1 MQIQINSE
9 NNIKISQEHI
19 DRFKE
24 IISAALDR
32 YSDQITRV
40 EAHLSDENSR
50 KKGPDDKRCLL
61 EARLEGLQ
69 PVAASNIASTLEL
82 AVSGAAGK
90 LKQSLASIKGRLRNY

>member
-9 NNIKISQEHI
+9 NNIKTGQEHI

-24 IISAALDR
+24 LISSALDR

-40 EAHLSDENSR
+40 EAHLSDENSH

-69 PVAASNIASTLEL
+69 PVVASNIASTLEL
-82 AVSGAAGK
+82 AVSGAAEK

>member
-24 IISAALDR
+24 IVSAALDR

-40 EAHLSDENSR
+40 EAHLSDENSH
-50 KKGPDDKRCLL
+50 KKGPDDKRCL
-61 EARLEGLQ
+61 LEGLQ